1 MTNAEKLQNLK
12 SKFLVDFN
20 VWFDNPDMMKVKIA
34 DKSLK
39 DTTFTITAN
48 DGGFNVD
55 SDKGSEVFHDEAE
68 VLKYLHGY
76 VQK

>member
-48 DGGFNVD
+48 DGGFRQGQRGL
-55 SDKGSEVFHDEAE
+55 S
-68 VLKYLHGY
+68 
-76 VQK
+76 